1 MYLQILPVHI
11 EKEITP
17 DDNLSKIIINSTD
30 IDDGDILVIA
40 QKVISKQEGRI
51 VELSSVKTSLL
62 SEGISSQYNKDP
74 RIVELIL
81 SESKRIVRMKS
92 GLIIVET
99 NHGFI
104 CANAGI
110 DESNVADGFATLLPL
125 NSDKSAKLIRN
136 KILDETGKNI
146 AIIIADTFGRP
157 FRMGQTNCAIGISGL
172 NPILDYSGT
181 LDSFDRILRVT
192 AIAIADELS
201 AAAELV
207 MEKTKKSPVVIIRN
221 YPYDLMDKSIDDLI
235 RPENEDLFK

>member
-1 MYLQILPVHI
+1 MCLQILPVHI

-17 DDNLSKIIINSTD
+17 DDNLSKIIINSAD

-51 VELSSVKTSLL
+51 VELSSVKPSLL

-74 RIVELIL
+74 RIIELIL

-125 NSDKSAKLIRN
+125 DSDKSAKLIRN

-221 YPYDLMDKSIDDLI
+221 YSYDLMDKSIDDLI

>member
-1 MYLQILPVHI
+1 MQILPVHI

-17 DDNLSKIIINSTD
+17 DDNLSKIIINSAD

-40 QKVISKQEGRI
+40 QKIISKQEGRI
-51 VELSSVKTSLL
+51 VDLSSVKTSLL

-125 NSDKSAKLIRN
+125 NSDKSAELIRN

-221 YPYDLMDKSIDDLI
+221 YSYDLMDKSIDDLI

>member
-1 MYLQILPVHI
+1 MQILPVHI

-17 DDNLSKIIINSTD
+17 DDNLSKIIINSAD

-40 QKVISKQEGRI
+40 QKIISKQEGRI
-51 VELSSVKTSLL
+51 VDLSSVKTSLL

-125 NSDKSAKLIRN
+125 NSDKSAELIRN

-192 AIAIADELS
+192 AIAVADELS

-221 YPYDLMDKSIDDLI
+221 YSYDLMDKSIDDLI

>member
-1 MYLQILPVHI
+1 MQILPVPI
-11 EKEITP
+11 EKEITS
-17 DDNLSKIIINSTD
+17 DDNLSKIIINSAD

-51 VELSSVKTSLL
+51 VELSSVKPSLL

-74 RIVELIL
+74 RIIELIL

>member
-1 MYLQILPVHI
+1 LQILPVHI

-51 VELSSVKTSLL
+51 VELSSVKPSLL

-74 RIVELIL
+74 RIIELIL

-221 YPYDLMDKSIDDLI
+221 YSYDLMDKSIDDLI

>member
-1 MYLQILPVHI
+1 MCLQILPVHI

-17 DDNLSKIIINSTD
+17 DDNLSKIIINSAD

-125 NSDKSAKLIRN
+125 NSDKSAELIRN

>member
-1 MYLQILPVHI
+1 MCLQILPVHI
-11 EKEITP
+11 EKEITSA
-17 DDNLSKIIINSTD
+17 DNLSKIIINSTD

-51 VELSSVKTSLL
+51 VELSSVKPSLL

-125 NSDKSAKLIRN
+125 DSDKSAKLIRN

>member
-1 MYLQILPVHI
+1 MCLQILPVHI

-17 DDNLSKIIINSTD
+17 DDNLSKIIINSAD

-51 VELSSVKTSLL
+51 VELSSVKPSLL

-74 RIVELIL
+74 RIIELIL

-125 NSDKSAKLIRN
+125 DSDKSAKLIRN

>member
-1 MYLQILPVHI
+1 MQILPIFI
-11 EKEITP
+11 EKEITV
-17 DDNLSKIIINSTD
+17 DDDLSKLILNSTD
-30 IDDGDILVIA
+30 IHDGDIIVIA
-40 QKVISKQEGRI
+40 QKIISKREGRI
-51 VELSSVKTSLL
+51 VKLSTIKPSLL
-62 SEGISSQYNKDP
+62 AEGISSQYKKDP
-74 RIVELIL
+74 HIVELIL
-81 SESKRIVRMKS
+81 SESKRIIRMKN

-110 DESNVADGFATLLPL
+110 DESNVVNGFATLLPL
-125 NSDKSAKLIRN
+125 NSDKSAKIIQTQIFN
-136 KILDETGKNI
+136 ETGKKV
-146 AIIIADTFGRP
+146 AIIISDTFGRP

-181 LDSFDRILRVT
+181 LDSFNRILRVT

-207 MEKTKKSPVVIIRN
+207 MGKTKKCPVSIIRDYSYEFTTGHFN
-221 YPYDLMDKSIDDLI
+221 DLI

>member
-1 MYLQILPVHI
+1 MQILPVHI

-17 DDNLSKIIINSTD
+17 DDNLSKIIINSAD

-40 QKVISKQEGRI
+40 QKIISKQEGRI
-51 VELSSVKTSLL
+51 VDLSSVKTSLL

-125 NSDKSAKLIRN
+125 NSDKSAELIRN
-136 KILDETGKNI
+136 KILNETGKNI

-192 AIAIADELS
+192 AIAVADELS

-221 YPYDLMDKSIDDLI
+221 YSYDLMDKSIDDLI